1 MLCRCGRVELHRHS
15 EQLVWFDLQPDG
27 VDGFIS
33 IYIWLDEKNAVI
45 ETGPACGLENI
56 MRGIAAAGQAPEE
69 IDWVLPTHIHLD
81 HFGGGGHLL
90 RELPNARALVHP
102 RALKH
107 VLDPQRLW
115 EGSRAFL
122 GPIAEMYGEPL
133 PVAPDRVAAVED
145 GAVVDLGS
153 TQLRALHTPGHAP
166 HHVAWVAD
174 REVFVGDAL
183 GLWYTGLDR
192 AFPVTPPR
200 YDHALALASL
210 DALESLDTE
219 WLHYTHFGP
228 RPAREGVSIAQVRE
242 EFKAWLVL
250 VRDGVTAGED
260 AAATTTRLLAERPR
274 LAQTEQGMG
283 PHQAGTHLGS
293 VRCMRGW
300 LDAQL

>member
-56 MRGIAAAGQAPEE
+56 MRGIAAAGLAPEE

-192 AFPVTPPR
+192 AFPVTLPR

-228 RPAREGVSIAQVRE
+228 RPTGEGVAIAQVRE
-242 EFKAWLVL
+242 EFKAWLAL
-250 VRDGVTAGED
+250 VAAGVAAGED
-260 AAATTTRLLAERPR
+260 AAATTARLLAERPR

-283 PHQAGTHLGS
+283 LHQAGTHLGS
-293 VRCMRGW
+293 VHGMRGW

>member
-1 MLCRCGRVELHRHS
+1 
-15 EQLVWFDLQPDG
+15 
-27 VDGFIS
+27 
-33 IYIWLDEKNAVI
+33 
-45 ETGPACGLENI
+45 
-56 MRGIAAAGQAPEE
+56 MRGIAAAGLAPEE

-102 RALKH
+102 KALKH
-107 VLDPQRLW
+107 VLDPQKLW

-122 GPIAEMYGEPL
+122 GPIADLYGEPL
-133 PVAPDRVAAVED
+133 PVPRDRVAAVED
-145 GAVVDLGS
+145 SEVIDLGA

-183 GLWYTGLDR
+183 GLWYPELDR

-200 YDHALALASL
+200 YDHGLALK
-210 DALESLDTE
+210 SLDTLAALDAE

-228 RPAREGVSIAQVRE
+228 RPAREGAAIAQVHD
-242 EFKAWLVL
+242 EFEAWLAL
-250 VRDGVTAGED
+250 VRNGVAAGED
-260 AAATTTRLLAERPR
+260 AAAMTARLLAERPR

-283 PHQAGTHLGS
+283 SHQAGTHIGS
-293 VRCMRGW
+293 VRGMRGW
-300 LDAQL
+300 LDAQF

>member
-1 MLCRCGRVELHRHS
+1 MELHRHS
-15 EQLVWFDLQPDG
+15 EQLAWFDLQPDG
-27 VDGFIS
+27 VAGFIT

-56 MRGIAAAGQAPEE
+56 MRGIAAAGLAPEE

-102 RALKH
+102 RALEH

-219 WLHYTHFGP
+219 WLHHTHFGP
-228 RPAREGVSIAQVRE
+228 RPAGEGVAIAQVRE
-242 EFKAWLVL
+242 EFKAWLAL
-250 VRDGVTAGED
+250 VRDGVAAGED

-283 PHQAGTHLGS
+283 SHQAGTHIGS
-293 VRCMRGW
+293 VRGMRGW
-300 LDAQL
+300 LDAQF